1 MSLRTRLS
9 VLTIG
14 LLLAL
19 LVAGGI
25 FQYFALGQYLFRDG
39 AQALGQRYDQT
50 LRDLALR
57 GRACAAAGQ
66 LASGTG
72 AGTTTGT
79 LGSRISPL
87 ISGGQITTAAA
98 DCIVRAAGGPLVT
111 AAVIDRGGGVVSSAP
126 DGVSPPALPASDYT
140 SALSGGAKSYYLV
153 GSGSDEQ
160 LVVLRVLGSRV
171 GRRLG
176 IVQLSQAT
184 SALRQ
189 TQTRLLT
196 ILAIA
201 TGALILLAV
210 LLLPL
215 LVRRALSPLHRVTEA
230 SAELAAGNFTKRVD
244 EPPARDELGKLARSF
259 NQMAE
264 AVQRGFAIRA
274 ESEAGMRHFVG
285 DASHELRTPLTTLQ
299 GQLDLLERGAA
310 DDPAARQESLRSMH
324 REVKRM
330 SSLVEDLLTLT
341 RLEGTGAVADKT
353 REPVDLDALIS
364 DTVDE
369 QSVRAPSQRVEI
381 ESASPGQA
389 RTLGDPDQLRRAILN
404 LANNAVSH
412 APGGIHTW
420 RSSADQN
427 RVVVSL
433 SDEGPGIP
441 PEALPRLFD
450 RFYRVPTA
458 GLSGNGSGNGSG
470 LGLAI
475 VRSIVEAHGGSVEA
489 SSGPNGATVTM
500 RLPRVTAPS

>member
-25 FQYFALGQYLFRDG
+25 FQYFALGQYLFRDEAG
-39 AQALGQRYDQT
+39 VLGQRYDQT

-66 LASGTG
+66 LASGSG
-72 AGTTTGT
+72 ATTGT
-79 LGSRISPL
+79 VGSRLSPL
-87 ISGGQITTAAA
+87 VSGGQVTAAAA
-98 DCIVRAAGGPLVT
+98 DCIARAAGGALVT
-111 AAVIDRGGGVVSSAP
+111 AAVIDGGGGVISSAP
-126 DGVSPPALPASDYT
+126 DGVSPPTLAGSDYAD
-140 SALSGGAKSYYLV
+140 ALGGRAKSYYIV

-160 LVVLRVLGSRV
+160 LVVLRALGSRL

-176 IVQLSQAT
+176 VVQLSETT

-189 TQTRLLT
+189 TQGRLLA

-201 TGALILLAV
+201 TGALMLLAV

-215 LVRRALSPLHRVTEA
+215 LVRRALAPLHRVTDA
-230 SAELAAGNFTKRVD
+230 SAELASGNLNKRVD
-244 EPPARDELGKLARSF
+244 EPPTRDELGKLARSF
-259 NQMAE
+259 NQMA
-264 AVQRGFAIRA
+264 ASVQRAFAIRA

-299 GQLDLLERGAA
+299 GQLDLLQRGAA
-310 DDPAARQESLRSMH
+310 DDPAARHESLSSMH

-341 RLEGTGAVADKT
+341 RLEGAGAAAAET

-364 DTVDE
+364 ETVDE
-369 QSVRAPSQRVEI
+369 QSVRAPGQRVEI
-381 ESASPGQA
+381 ESAGPGQA
-389 RTLGDPDQLRRAILN
+389 RTLGDPDQLRRAVLN
-404 LANNAVSH
+404 LANNALSH
-412 APGGIHTW
+412 APGGVHTW
-420 RSSADQN
+420 RSSAEREQ
-427 RVVVSL
+427 VVVSL
-433 SDEGPGIP
+433 SDQGPGIP
-441 PEALPRLFD
+441 AVALPRLFD
-450 RFYRVPTA
+450 RFYRGQT
-458 GLSGNGSGNGSG
+458 GTHSRNGNGSG

-475 VRSIVEAHGGSVEA
+475 VKSIVEAHGGSVKA
-489 SSGPNGATVTM
+489 TSSSSGATVTM
-500 RLPRVTAPS
+500 RLPRVTGPS

>member
-72 AGTTTGT
+72 AGATAGT
-79 LGSRISPL
+79 VGSRPSPL
-87 ISGGQITTAAA
+87 ISGGQVTPAAA

-111 AAVIDRGGGVVSSAP
+111 AAVIDAGGGVISSAP
-126 DGVSPPALPASDYT
+126 DGASPPTLAAADYAGALNGRAN
-140 SALSGGAKSYYLV
+140 SYYLV
-153 GSGSDEQ
+153 GGGSDEQ

-176 IVQLSQAT
+176 VVQLSEST

-201 TGALILLAV
+201 TGALMLLAAV
-210 LLLPL
+210 LLPL
-215 LVRRALSPLHRVTEA
+215 LVRRALAPLHRVTEA

-244 EPPARDELGKLARSF
+244 EPPTKDELGKLARSF
-259 NQMAE
+259 NQMAS
-264 AVQRGFAIRA
+264 AVQRAFAIRA

-310 DDPAARQESLRSMH
+310 DDPTARQESLRSMH
-324 REVKRM
+324 REVRRM

-341 RLEGTGAVADKT
+341 RLEGGGAAAAKT

-369 QSVRAPSQRVEI
+369 QSVRAPGQQVEI
-381 ESASPGQA
+381 ELASPGQV
-389 RTLGDPDQLRRAILN
+389 RTLGDPDQLRRAVLN
-404 LANNAVSH
+404 LANNALAH
-412 APGGIHTW
+412 APGGVHTW

-433 SDEGPGIP
+433 SDQGPGIP
-441 PEALPRLFD
+441 AEALPRLFD
-450 RFYRVPTA
+450 RFYRVPAPGTSA
-458 GLSGNGSGNGSG
+458 NGNGSG

-475 VRSIVEAHGGSVEA
+475 VKSIVEAHGGSIEA
-489 SSGPNGATVTM
+489 SSGPSGATITM
-500 RLPRVTAPS
+500 RLPRATTPS